1 MVVFCV
7 IRVFSAGCQ
16 WLPGGWRLWRCRRRV
31 LRCFWDMLKSMLFEN
46 ISVGKF
52 GGFGGIAYL
61 CTRFRERVPAAAGV
75 TRGADAGPRR
85 GFEKKFLKNLQVS
98 KILPT
103 FATFFAEP
111 GRGSRNRTL
120 KRLTIDNT
128 KRRVVQEPARRCR
141 VEIREAPCHSTNV

>member
-1 MVVFCV
+1 
-7 IRVFSAGCQ
+7 
-16 WLPGGWRLWRCRRRV
+16 
-31 LRCFWDMLKSMLFEN
+31 MLKSMLFGN

-61 CTRFRERVPAAAGV
+61 CTRFRERVPAAAGA
-75 TRGADAGPRR
+75 TRGVDAESRR
-85 GFEKKFLKNLQVS
+85 GFEKKKFLKNLQVS

-120 KRLTIDNT
+120 KRLTIDNI
-128 KRRVVQEPARRCR
+128 KRRVVQEPTRRCR